1 MSRGPVLAGG
11 TIGVVGGGQLGRM
24 LALEARRMG
33 YRTLVL
39 DPAPD
44 APAAQVADGQIRAPL
59 GDADAMRELA
69 RRSDVVTL
77 EWENADVD
85 ALRAL
90 PPEVPVHPGPHVLE
104 VAQHR
109 VREKDAAR
117 RLGLP
122 TAGYRPVGSAEELRA
137 ALAEIGT
144 PAVLKTAR
152 GGYDG
157 KGQAVIRA
165 PAEADAALAAVA
177 PRPGTEL
184 ILEAFVPF
192 RLEVSAV
199 CARTEAG
206 EVATFPIAENVHER
220 GILDATIVPARVEES
235 VAREARRIAEAMAEG
250 LGVVGLLAVEMFVEA
265 DGHLRVNEVAPRP
278 HNSGHYTW
286 EACVVSQFEQHLR
299 AVCGLPLGATDL
311 LRPAAMVNLLGE
323 HVGNGEGR
331 PGLVEALRDPAVALH
346 LYGKH
351 EGRPGRKMG
360 HLTVLAGTP
369 DEALERALRARR
381 AFSGEARAPYSSALR
396 HAPPRSNL

>member
-1 MSRGPVLAGG
+1 MKRSPVLPGA
-11 TIGVVGGGQLGRM
+11 TIGIVGGGQLGRM

-39 DPAPD
+39 DPGAD
-44 APAAQVADGQIRAPL
+44 APAAQVCDGHLQAPL
-59 GDADAMRELA
+59 DDPAAIRELA

-77 EWENADVD
+77 EWENADVE

-90 PPEVPVHPGPHVLE
+90 PDDVRLHPGPHVLE
-104 VAQHR
+104 TAQHR

-122 TAGYRPVGSAEELRA
+122 TAEYRAVDTLEGLRA

-152 GGYDG
+152 WGYDG

-165 PAEADAALAAVA
+165 PGEADAAFAALM
-177 PRPGTEL
+177 RPGMEL

-192 RLEVSAV
+192 RMEVSVV

-206 EVATFPIAENVHER
+206 EVASFPVGENVHER
-220 GILDATIVPARVEES
+220 GILDTTVVPARIPDA
-235 VAREARRIAEAMAEG
+235 VAGEARRIAEAMAEG
-250 LGVVGLLAVEMFVEA
+250 MGVVGVLGVEMFLEE
-265 DGHLRVNEVAPRP
+265 DGTLRINEVAPRP

-286 EACVVSQFEQHLR
+286 EACAVSQFEQQLR
-299 AVCGLPLGATDL
+299 AVCGLPLGATEL
-311 LRPAAMVNLLGE
+311 LRPAAMANLLGD
-323 HVGNGEGR
+323 HVGAGVGR
-331 PGLVEALRDPAVALH
+331 PETVELLRDPAVALH
-346 LYGKH
+346 LYGKA

-360 HLTVLAGTP
+360 HLTVLADTP
-369 DEALERALRARR
+369 EEALERALDARR
-381 AFSGEARAPYSSALR
+381 RFTGGG
-396 HAPPRSNL
+396 